1 MSPIPNGVI
10 NWLLFGLA
18 IVTILLILLYSGV
31 LR

>member
-1 MSPIPNGVI
+1 MSPIPNGVV

-18 IVTILLILLYSGV
+18 IVTIILILTLSGV